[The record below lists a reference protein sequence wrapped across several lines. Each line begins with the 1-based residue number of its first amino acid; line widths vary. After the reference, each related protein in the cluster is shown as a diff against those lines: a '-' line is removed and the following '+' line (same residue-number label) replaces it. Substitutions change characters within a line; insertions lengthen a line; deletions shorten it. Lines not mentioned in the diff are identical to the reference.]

1 MMAALRGNRL
11 LPVLALLV
19 AGLVVFIAYRSWSA
33 PDIDPGQPV
42 MAELPKTPA
51 PDADS
56 PAETVKTLSAQVA
69 DVQKR
74 MKDQNERS
82 EQLLRQKEDLRREL
96 EARQAEDMRQRQ
108 SEDKSA
114 FEALTQRIDDL
125 SGRVST
131 LAAARGDPAAPQDTH
146 GDIPPG
152 LGLDDPGHEA
162 PAAPDRESLVW
173 TEALGQREVATT
185 GALQRVSNVLS
196 ETADKAGGLLEEGRE
211 QAGEALDS
219 ARSRVSDAVSEPAEK
234 NSTPRALEPRYT
246 INRNA
251 TLMGA
256 TAWTA
261 LIGRI
266 PINGTVSDPVPF
278 KVLVGVDNLAA
289 NGLTLPP
296 ELRGMVMSGVAIGDL
311 TLKCVFGRLTS
322 ATFVFADGTIRTE
335 AAEGNGSLGTITDR
349 HGTCVSGELITNAPA
364 FLAQRTGVMA
374 LETAA
379 EAAAAAQTTTDR
391 TALGTSVSAVTG
403 DANKYVLGKTLAGGA
418 SEIRRWFDERQ
429 KQSFDA
435 IFVRPGESLVLNIDQ
450 ELHIDYDPNGRR
462 LDHAQGSAT
471 QRRARLD

>member
-33 PDIDPGQPV
+33 PNTGAGHPV
-42 MAELPKTPA
+42 IAEPPRTPP

-69 DVQKR
+69 DMQKR

-108 SEDKSA
+108 SEDRSA

-131 LAAARGDPAAPQDTH
+131 LAATRGDHVAPKDIEGDMPA
-146 GDIPPG
+146 G
-152 LGLDDPGHEA
+152 LGLDDPEHET

-173 TEALGQREVATT
+173 TEALGHAGTAKT
-185 GALQRVSNVLS
+185 GALRKVSTVLS
-196 ETADKAGGLLEEGRE
+196 ETADQAGGLLEEGRE
-211 QAGEALDS
+211 QVGE
-219 ARSRVSDAVSEPAEK
+219 AVSEPVENK
-234 NSTPRALEPRYT
+234 TSPRALEPRYT

-251 TLMGA
+251 TLMNA

-278 KVLVGVDNLAA
+278 KVLVGADNLAA

-322 ATFVFADGTIRTE
+322 ATFVFADGTVRTE

-349 HGTCVSGELITNAPA
+349 HGACVSGELITNAPA

-379 EAAAAAQTTTDR
+379 EAAAATQTTTDR

-403 DANKYVLGKTLAGGA
+403 DVNKYVLGKTLAGGA
-418 SEIRRWFDERQ
+418 SEIHRWFDERQ

-462 LDHAQGSAT
+462 LDHAQGDAT
-471 QRRARLD
+471 QSRARLD